1 MPKTITLRLSDEIY
15 EKFNRAA
22 IEDQRSIANLIQ
34 ALALRK
40 LDEETLAD
48 DFEMEEIF
56 SNAQLLKKLEKG
68 HGDATVKKGRMLG

>member
-22 IEDQRSIANLIQ
+22 TEDKRSIANLIET
-34 ALALRK
+34 LALRK
-40 LDEETLAD
+40 LDEENLAN
-48 DFEMEEIF
+48 DFEMQEIF

-68 HGDATVKKGRMLG
+68 HSDVIMKKGRMVG